1 MDTSEK
7 SEEVKGLLTTGAT
20 GKKKKKNKK
29 VSWAEDSN
37 LRLFHYFELDET
49 ERGKLKFYYLLCNKD
64 SQCPVNQGIVLRC
77 NFVLNF
83 INHFVSL

>member
-20 GKKKKKNKK
+20 GKKKKNKK

-37 LRLFHYFELDET
+37 LRIFHFFELDET
-49 ERGKLKFYYLLCNKD
+49 ERGKLKVLLPCM
-64 SQCPVNQGIVLRC
+64 QQGQSMSSKLGNYFEV
-77 NFVLNF
+77 
-83 INHFVSL
+83 

>member
-20 GKKKKKNKK
+20 GKKKKNKK

-49 ERGKLKFYYLLCNKD
+49 ERGKL
-64 SQCPVNQGIVLRC
+64 
-77 NFVLNF
+77 
-83 INHFVSL
+83 

>member
-20 GKKKKKNKK
+20 GKKKKNKK

-49 ERGKLKFYYLLCNKD
+49 ERGKLEFYYLLCNKD

-83 INHFVSL
+83 IYHFVSL